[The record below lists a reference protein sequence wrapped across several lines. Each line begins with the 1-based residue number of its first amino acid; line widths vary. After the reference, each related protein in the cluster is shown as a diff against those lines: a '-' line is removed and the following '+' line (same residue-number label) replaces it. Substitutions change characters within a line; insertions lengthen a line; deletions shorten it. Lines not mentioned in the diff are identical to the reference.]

1 MASDLYRKFS
11 DSIERFSQQIEAFE
25 RLRRVESVTIDNG
38 VLGFSGANAAGNVNE
53 VIELPST
60 WANTFPHVYTG
71 LFLLAW
77 GMFESFVKASLKE
90 VLNKIVNERGSV
102 DKLPERFK
110 KRWEEYALKMLS
122 NPNSGLFKSYASQG
136 GESGASVSPQ
146 VVSLAGQLHSY
157 YRRDNALQLDCGV
170 ALVTES
176 NMDPRLIFELFRLVE
191 VDNLW
196 DNIRAQTYVQS
207 YFQQTSVSKGDITS
221 KLEDIKALRNQ
232 FAHPVE
238 ESSYLSADSV
248 KEHLEF
254 ILVLSQAMDEQC
266 SVLLNARR

>member
-1 MASDLYRKFS
+1 MASDLYLKFS
-11 DSIERFSQQIEAFE
+11 ASIERFSRQIEAFE
-25 RLRRVESVTIDNG
+25 RLRRVGSVTIG
-38 VLGFSGANAAGNVNE
+38 KGALGSSGANADGNVNE
-53 VIELPST
+53 VIELPPT

-90 VLNKIVNERGSV
+90 VLNKIVDERGSV
-102 DKLPERFK
+102 DKLPKPFR
-110 KRWEEYALKMLS
+110 KRWEEYALKMLN
-122 NPNSGLFKSYASQG
+122 NPNFGPFRPYTSQG
-136 GESGASVSPQ
+136 GGSGAPVSPQ

-157 YRRDNALQLDCGV
+157 YRRDNALQLDCDV

-176 NMDPRLIFELFRLVE
+176 NMDPRLILELFRLVE

-248 KEHLEF
+248 KEYLEF

>member
-1 MASDLYRKFS
+1 MIL
-11 DSIERFSQQIEAFE
+11 
-25 RLRRVESVTIDNG
+25 
-38 VLGFSGANAAGNVNE
+38 
-53 VIELPST
+53 
-60 WANTFPHVYTG
+60 
-71 LFLLAW
+71 
-77 GMFESFVKASLKE
+77 
-90 VLNKIVNERGSV
+90 
-102 DKLPERFK
+102 
-110 KRWEEYALKMLS
+110 
-122 NPNSGLFKSYASQG
+122 
-136 GESGASVSPQ
+136 
-146 VVSLAGQLHSY
+146 
-157 YRRDNALQLDCGV
+157 
-170 ALVTES
+170 
-176 NMDPRLIFELFRLVE
+176 ELFRLVE

-248 KEHLEF
+248 KEYLEF